1 MSVRQ
6 AQSAFSAVKWL
17 TISNY
22 ITFVASFFN
31 SILITRGLGPDT
43 YGVYSYLI
51 WMVAISMTVTVGGL
65 NITAIKFIAEAM
77 GRHNIPLAHALY
89 AWLRRLTWIGLAILS
104 IVLIVTGFFPG
115 IYPLPIEQKMWF
127 YLGFVLACAI
137 TKALF
142 MFEMSVSKGYSIFTT
157 EAIAACSIGIGSLIV
172 SGVFYM
178 LGLGINAYLAL
189 FLVASALH
197 PLIAIVMMR
206 RAGIKPER
214 GEIPA
219 ETTARLH
226 NSLRWN
232 FSFSL
237 ANLLSTKSVDTYLLG
252 LYVATA
258 YVGYYNIAGMLTK
271 SGLDLLST
279 GFSSMLLTFI
289 SRASSSGGQDKVQ
302 HIFRVSVR
310 FYQYMGI
317 LVAGVGYLMSERM
330 IMVLYG
336 ARYLEAVPAL
346 QVMVIVGGICLPS
359 AAYGALFI
367 ASDHHTARLRY
378 VVTNAVISCV
388 SSLVF
393 IPWLGFKGALIS
405 ALVGNVFAYTV
416 VGLVA
421 YRNLGIHFPFRRIAM
436 QWLSAALAFAIVM
449 LLIHDKSSLPLSLA
463 SSIVFTLLY
472 TIFSLNFGAWE
483 ASDVQ
488 LITKNIP
495 AFGRLSRF
503 IVLRKPPEN
512 AG

>member
-1 MSVRQ
+1 MSLRQ

-31 SILITRGLGPDT
+31 SILITRALGPDT
-43 YGVYSYLI
+43 YGVYSYLV
-51 WMVAISMTVTVGGL
+51 WMVAISMAVTLGGV

-77 GRHNIPLAHALY
+77 GRHNVPLAHGLY
-89 AWLRRLTWIGLAILS
+89 AWLRRLAWIGLAIMS
-104 IVLIVTGFFPG
+104 VVLVVTAFFPG
-115 IYPLPIEQKMWF
+115 IYPLPIGQKIWVCI
-127 YLGFVLACAI
+127 GFVLACSI

-157 EAIAACSIGIGSLIV
+157 EAIAACTIGIGSLIA
-172 SGVFYM
+172 SGALYL
-178 LGLGINAYLAL
+178 LGLGLNAYLAL

-214 GEIPA
+214 EPIPA
-219 ETTARLH
+219 DINGRLH

-252 LYVATA
+252 LYAATA

-289 SRASSSGGQDKVQ
+289 SRASSSGGPEKVQ

-367 ASDHHTARLRY
+367 ASDHHLARLRY
-378 VVTNAVISCV
+378 VITNAVISCV

-405 ALVGNVFAYTV
+405 ALVGNVMAYIV
-416 VGLVA
+416 VGIVA
-421 YRNLGIHFPFRRIAM
+421 HRSLRIHFPFKRIAL
-436 QWLSAALAFAIVM
+436 QWLSAGLAFAIVM
-449 LLIHDKSSLPLSLA
+449 LLVHDKSSLPRSLA
-463 SSIVFTLLY
+463 SSVLFTVLY
-472 TIFSLNFGAWE
+472 TIFSLNFNAWE
-483 ASDVQ
+483 ASDIQ
-488 LITKNIP
+488 LIAKNIP
-495 AFGRLSRF
+495 AFGRLSKF
-503 IVLRKPPEN
+503 LVLRKPPET

>member
-1 MSVRQ
+1 MSLRQ

-51 WMVAISMTVTVGGL
+51 WMVAISMAVTVGGL

-77 GRHNIPLAHALY
+77 GRQNVPLAHGLY
-89 AWLRRLTWIGLAILS
+89 AWLRRLAWIGLAIMS
-104 IVLIVTGFFPG
+104 AVLVVTAFFPG
-115 IYPLPIEQKMWF
+115 IYPLPIAQKIWI
-127 YLGFVLACAI
+127 YIGFVLAGSI
-137 TKALF
+137 TKAIF

-157 EAIAACSIGIGSLIV
+157 EAIAACTIGIGSLIA
-172 SGVFYM
+172 SGVLYM
-178 LGLGINAYLAL
+178 LGLGLNAYLAL

-197 PLIAIVMMR
+197 PLIAITMMR
-206 RAGIKPER
+206 RYGIKPER
-214 GEIPA
+214 EPIPTEI
-219 ETTARLH
+219 EGRLH

-252 LYVATA
+252 LYAATA

-289 SRASSSGGQDKVQ
+289 SRASTSGGPEKVQ

-317 LVAGVGYLMSERM
+317 LVAGVGYLMSERL

-346 QVMVIVGGICLPS
+346 QVMVMVGGICLPS

-367 ASDHHTARLRY
+367 ASDHYTARLRY

-393 IPWLGFKGALIS
+393 IPWLGFNGALIS
-405 ALVGNVFAYTV
+405 ALVGNVLAYTV
-416 VGLVA
+416 VGIVA
-421 YRNLGIHFPFRRIAM
+421 YRNLGISFPFRRIAL
-436 QWLSAALAFAIVM
+436 QWLSAGLAFAIVM
-449 LLIHDKSSLPLSLA
+449 LLLHDKSSLARSLA
-463 SSIVFTLLY
+463 SSIVFTALY
-472 TIFSLNFGAWE
+472 TIFSLNLQAWE
-483 ASDVQ
+483 AGDIQ
-488 LITKNIP
+488 LIAKNIP
-495 AFGRLSRF
+495 AFGRLSKF
-503 IVLRKPPEN
+503 LMLRKPPESS
-512 AG
+512 G